1 MYQYSN
7 DNLLENPQ
15 KYQKTPFLGIEFLES
30 YLSSRENYA
39 KNLQSKSKK
48 KITVKE
54 VIQKFEQTENPQK
67 IISKEKF
74 SLEKLLR
81 SLLISNDN
89 SQKDFPEYDF
99 IIDIFLK
106 KFEVKKKLFTEY
118 NFKFQEQTEDYKNLK
133 NYIYFSLLCLFYYNK
148 TKNLKFLNVVMKL
161 NDTICSQIEKINEE
175 EQIIFFKYILLNE
188 KKCIFQICKNKGIE
202 I

>member
-7 DNLLENPQ
+7 GNLLENPQ
-15 KYQKTPFLGIEFLES
+15 KYQKTPFLGNFFLES

-39 KNLQSKSKK
+39 KNLQSKSDK

-54 VIQKFEQTENPQK
+54 FIQKFEQTENPQK
-67 IISKEKF
+67 IINAEKF

-81 SLLISNDN
+81 SILIYNNN
-89 SQKDFPEYDF
+89 SQNDFPEHDF

-106 KFEVKKKLFTEY
+106 KFEVRKKLFTEY
-118 NFKFQEQTEDYKNLK
+118 NSKFQEQTDNFKNLK
-133 NYIYFSLLCLFYYNK
+133 NYIYFSLLCLMNYNK
-148 TKNLKFLNVVMKL
+148 TKNLKFLNVVLKL
-161 NDTICSQIEKINEE
+161 NDTICSQIEKINEDE
-175 EQIIFFKYILLNE
+175 EIVFFKYVLLNE
-188 KKCIFQICKNKGIE
+188 KKCIIQICNNKGIE